1 MQRRTGRYPVVLLDD
16 VFAELDE
23 ARSRALTALISG
35 FDQIILTSS
44 RRIPLP
50 DDDIHQ
56 ITVSMGKVGG
66 NGAT

>member
-23 ARSRALTALISG
+23 ARSTALTALISG
-35 FDQIILTSS
+35 FDQILLTSS
-44 RRIPLP
+44 RLIPLP

-56 ITVSMGKVGG
+56 ITVSGGKVEG